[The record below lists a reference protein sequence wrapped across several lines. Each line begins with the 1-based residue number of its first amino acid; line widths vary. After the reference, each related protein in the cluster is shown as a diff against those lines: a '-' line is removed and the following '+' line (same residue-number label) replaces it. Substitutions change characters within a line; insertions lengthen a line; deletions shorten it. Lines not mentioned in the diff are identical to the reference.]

1 MLKNASFL
9 AIVAVHTAEN
19 EPLKVWKKAEKW
31 ALCEAPELTA
41 LEIKHQFTS
50 ADSIPELSD
59 SGINILLSCFT

>member
-41 LEIKHQFTS
+41 LQENE
-50 ADSIPELSD
+50 APRRMVVVGALSTLEKEPAP
-59 SGINILLSCFT
+59 I